1 MRTYKKWTEEDIK
14 LLRKEIEK
22 SLYNLSVAFKVVAE
36 KRNVS
41 YVSVEQQYY
50 KYRNT
55 RYSGVFAIVS
65 KKNRA
70 KDCKNIAKDK
80 IHSTNKVSIISNVV
94 SYIKSFFKL

>member
-1 MRTYKKWTEEDIK
+1 MKTYKKWAEEDIK

-22 SLYNLSVAFKVVAE
+22 SPYNLSVAFRIVAE

-41 YVSVEQQYY
+41 YASVEQQYY

-65 KKNRA
+65 KKNGV
-70 KDCKNIAKDK
+70 KDCKNIAKDR
-80 IHSTNKVSIISNVV
+80 IHSTNKVSIISNIV